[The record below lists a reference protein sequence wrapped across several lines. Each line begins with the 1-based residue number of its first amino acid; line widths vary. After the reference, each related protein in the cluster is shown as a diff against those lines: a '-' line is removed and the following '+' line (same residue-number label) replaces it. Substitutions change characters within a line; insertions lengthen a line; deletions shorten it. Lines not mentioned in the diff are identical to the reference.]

1 MTPTFP
7 SILAGIAVVATLL
20 GGAPALAQTRAIDS
34 GSAPALTLSSEQKQ
48 TIYQSVSVTQKNN
61 AAPTGFRAAVG
72 AQVPDSIELNPMPQ
86 ALATL
91 IPELKELQV
100 AMVEKQVVLVDAN
113 SKLVV
118 AVFAHGQ

>member
-7 SILAGIAVVATLL
+7 SIFAGMAVVATLL
-20 GGAPALAQTRAIDS
+20 GGVPALAQTRAIDS

-86 ALATL
+86 ALAML

>member
-1 MTPTFP
+1 MTLTFP
-7 SILAGIAVVATLL
+7 SILAGMAVVATLL
-20 GGAPALAQTRAIDS
+20 GGVPALAQTRAIDS

-91 IPELKELQV
+91 IPELKEFQV

>member
-7 SILAGIAVVATLL
+7 SIFAGMAVVATLL
-20 GGAPALAQTRAIDS
+20 GGVPALAQTRAIDS

-91 IPELKELQV
+91 IPELKDLQV